1 MTRIEPR
8 VLDAATA
15 GPSPPPGDR
24 LRAAADFVLDR
35 TRPGQLILFGS
46 SARGE
51 FTEHSD
57 FDFLVVRPPNEERP
71 LFPDDHYRW
80 EHPSTGDEI
89 DVIFAGSALL
99 ENRRWT
105 AGTVHCSILTEGI
118 TVFAAPGAERIDTAR
133 DAGAE
138 VVEMV
143 RSGRYEPEK
152 AAVFAFE
159 ARKYLMAADRALED
173 QFPTGACKCLQ
184 EAAERALKALIIANR
199 SPFAYIHD
207 LRKLWNA
214 AEEPGE
220 RIEAQRD
227 DRALEAVTAYAGRA
241 GYDSPLPHESVAVF
255 ESFREAAGDI
265 VNYSERRV
273 RTLVPDRRR
282 SGGLLDGG
290 PSDE

>member
-1 MTRIEPR
+1 MTRIEQG

-24 LRAAADFVLDR
+24 LRAAADFVIDR

-57 FDFLVVRPPNEERP
+57 FDFLVVRPPNEEPP

-80 EHPSTGDEI
+80 EHPATGDEI
-89 DVIFAGSALL
+89 DILFAESALL

-118 TVFAAPGAERIDTAR
+118 TVFAARGAERIETAR

-143 RSGRYEPEK
+143 RSGRYKPEK
-152 AAVFAFE
+152 AAVFVFE
-159 ARKYLMAADRALED
+159 ARKYLRAADRAIDDE
-173 QFPTGACKCLQ
+173 FPTGACKHLQ

-199 SPFAYIHD
+199 SPFAYVHD
-207 LRKLWNA
+207 LQKLWDA
-214 AEEPGE
+214 AEQLGE
-220 RIEAQRD
+220 RIEAPRD
-227 DRALEAVTAYAGRA
+227 ARALAAITAYAGRA
-241 GYDSPLPHESVAVF
+241 GYDSPPAYESVAAF
-255 ESFREAAGDI
+255 ESFRAAAGDL
-265 VNYSERRV
+265 VDYAERRV
-273 RTLVPDRRR
+273 RTLVPDRR
-282 SGGLLDGG
+282 
-290 PSDE
+290 